1 MSSSV
6 SSPKALPQN
15 GGEAVHIVRQSHPR
29 DFLVLLKPRVMSLSI
44 FSALSAMC
52 LAPGNL
58 HPFLFLVS
66 ICAIG
71 LGAGGS
77 GALNMWY
84 EHKRD
89 ALMLRTQNRPIPS
102 QKIHPDTALAYGLC
116 VSIISVMLLGFASN
130 WFAAFLLLITI
141 LAYVWGYTIFLKPRT
156 VYNIVIGGISG
167 ALPPVIGWVS
177 ISGQVSLL
185 SVCMCLIIFMWTPAH
200 FWALNIEQMD
210 DYEKAGFPMYPNVYG
225 IEKTKQQIVMYSVS
239 TALSTILT
247 FLVMQGSIAL
257 TIVAFIASFW
267 FVFQSFQLLF
277 NKIKPIRFFIYSIYF
292 LFSIFSLFLIQ
303 SFIDKF

>member
-1 MSSSV
+1 MSSIV
-6 SSPKALPQN
+6 SSPEATAQN
-15 GGEAVHIVRQSHPR
+15 SGGTVQTVRQSQPR

-89 ALMLRTQNRPIPS
+89 ALMSRTQNRPIPS
-102 QKIHPDTALAYGLC
+102 QKIHPDTALAYGSFIC
-116 VSIISVMLLGFASN
+116 IISVMLLGFASN
-130 WFAAFLLLITI
+130 WLAAFLLFVTI

-167 ALPPVIGWVS
+167 ALPPVIGWAS
-177 ISGQVSLL
+177 ISGHVSLL
-185 SVCMCLIIFMWTPAH
+185 PVCMCLIIFMWTPAH

-225 IEKTKQQIVMYSVS
+225 IEKTKQQIVMYSVC
-239 TALSTILT
+239 TAISTILT
-247 FLVMQGSIAL
+247 FLVMHGTILL
-257 TIVAFIASFW
+257 TIVAFVVSFW
-267 FVFQSFQLLF
+267 LVFQSFQLLF
-277 NKIKPIRFFIYSIYF
+277 NKIKPIRFFLYSIYF
-292 LFSIFSLFLIQ
+292 LFSIFSLFLFQ
-303 SFIDKF
+303 SILDKL